1 LGGGGA
7 AGGRAAEAG
16 TSGRRYR
23 SDGVHGRLVHELG
36 RRIVTGGLAP
46 GEVLPTEAALVAEL
60 GSGRSAVREAVKVL
74 TAKGLVRTRTK
85 VGTVVQP
92 EAAWNLLDPDVLAW
106 RYQAQPTSYRP
117 TDYQPTSY
125 QPTDKQLDDLSG
137 LRIAL
142 EPQAA
147 RLAARVRDRSGIAAI
162 GHAYLRMTETIDDPD
177 AFIGH
182 DLAFHRAIT
191 EAAGNLL
198 LSQLSDLLAVALEA
212 ARQVH
217 TRNVRRN
224 RRTLPAHKAVL
235 DAITGRDADQA
246 EELMRK
252 LVTGAQHD
260 IRRDLS
266 QRHQQAS

>member
-1 LGGGGA
+1 MSAVGDMSVSPDSGI
-7 AGGRAAEAG
+7 
-16 TSGRRYR
+16 SGRRYR

-36 RRIVTGGLAP
+36 RRIVTGRLAP
-46 GEVLPTEAALVAEL
+46 GEVLPTEAALVEEL

-106 RYQAQPTSYRP
+106 RYQAQPAGYQAQATG
-117 TDYQPTSY
+117 YQPTG
-125 QPTDKQLDDLSG
+125 KQLDDLTG

-147 RLAARVRDRSGIAAI
+147 RLAARARDRTGIAAI
-162 GHAYLRMTETIDDPD
+162 GHAYLRMTGTIDDPD

-235 DAITGRDADQA
+235 DAITGRDADLA

>member
-1 LGGGGA
+1 MSGA
-7 AGGRAAEAG
+7 GDTSGAGGMSVSPDSG
-16 TSGRRYR
+16 ISGRRYR

-36 RRIVTGGLAP
+36 RRIVTGRLAP
-46 GEVLPTEAALVAEL
+46 GEVLPTEAALVEEL

-106 RYQAQPTSYRP
+106 RYQAQPT
-117 TDYQPTSY
+117 DYQPTG
-125 QPTDKQLDDLSG
+125 KQLDDLAG

-147 RLAARVRDRSGIAAI
+147 RLAARARDRSGIAAI

-198 LSQLSDLLAVALEA
+198 LSQLSDLLAVAFEA

-235 DAITGRDADQA
+235 DAITGHDADLA

-252 LVTGAQHD
+252 LVTSAQHD

>member
-1 LGGGGA
+1 MSVSPDSGI
-7 AGGRAAEAG
+7 
-16 TSGRRYR
+16 SGRRYR

-36 RRIVTGGLAP
+36 RRIVTGRLAP
-46 GEVLPTEAALVAEL
+46 GEVLPTEAALVEEL

-106 RYQAQPTSYRP
+106 RYQAQPTN
-117 TDYQPTSY
+117 YQPTG
-125 QPTDKQLDDLSG
+125 KQLDDLAG

-147 RLAARVRDRSGIAAI
+147 RLAARARDRSGIAAI

-177 AFIGH
+177 AFIAH

-198 LSQLSDLLAVALEA
+198 LSQLSDLLAVAFEA

-235 DAITGRDADQA
+235 DAITARDADLA

>member
-1 LGGGGA
+1 MSVSPDSGI
-7 AGGRAAEAG
+7 
-16 TSGRRYR
+16 SGRRYR

-36 RRIVTGGLAP
+36 RRIVTGRLAP
-46 GEVLPTEAALVAEL
+46 GEVLPTEAALVEEL

-106 RYQAQPTSYRP
+106 RYQDQPTG
-117 TDYQPTSY
+117 
-125 QPTDKQLDDLSG
+125 KQLDDLAG

-147 RLAARVRDRSGIAAI
+147 RLAARARDRSGIAAI

-177 AFIGH
+177 AFIAH

-198 LSQLSDLLAVALEA
+198 LSQLSDLLAVAFEA

-235 DAITGRDADQA
+235 DAITARDADLA

>member
-1 LGGGGA
+1 MSVSLDSGI
-7 AGGRAAEAG
+7 
-16 TSGRRYR
+16 SGRRYR

-36 RRIVTGGLAP
+36 RRIVTGWLAP
-46 GEVLPTEAALVAEL
+46 GEVLPTEAALVEEL

-74 TAKGLVRTRTK
+74 AAKGLVRTRTK
-85 VGTVVQP
+85 AGTVVQP

-106 RYQAQPTSYRP
+106 RYQAQPAGSQAQATG
-117 TDYQPTSY
+117 YQPTG
-125 QPTDKQLDDLSG
+125 KQLDDLAG

-147 RLAARVRDRSGIAAI
+147 RLAARARDRTGIAAI
-162 GHAYLRMTETIDDPD
+162 GHAYLRMTEAIDDPD

-198 LSQLSDLLAVALEA
+198 LSQLSDLLAVAFEA

-235 DAITGRDADQA
+235 DAITGRDADLA